1 MSTAPGDIDPTSPAE
16 LADLVAAA
24 AVSVP
29 GVAGLHTGS
38 FGEVATYLPGRR
50 VNGVRLNDDN
60 AEVHVTLIYGTPVLE
75 TAEKVRAAVMPLV
88 GTPVE
93 VSIEDI
99 VSTGGK
105 DLM

>member
-1 MSTAPGDIDPTSPAE
+1 MSTVPDGPDTAGQPE

-24 AVSVP
+24 VLSVP

-50 VNGVRLNDDN
+50 VNGVRLRED
-60 AEVHVTLIYGTPVLE
+60 ATEVHVTLLYGTPVLD
-75 TAEKVRAAVMPLV
+75 TAEKIRSAVAPLV
-88 GTPVE
+88 AGGVE

-99 VSTGGK
+99 VPADSP
-105 DLM
+105 DFA